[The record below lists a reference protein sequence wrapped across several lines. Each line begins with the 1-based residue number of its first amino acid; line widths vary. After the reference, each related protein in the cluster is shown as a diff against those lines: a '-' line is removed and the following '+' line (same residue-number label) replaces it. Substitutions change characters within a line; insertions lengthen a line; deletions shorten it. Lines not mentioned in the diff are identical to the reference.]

1 MNSIEFTV
9 SADVLTRLF
18 LSLFY
23 VPVCLFVYWK
33 LIPRLSPTAKHLA
46 SIFLAAQVLVIVVS
60 LELQAN
66 SLIEEWLWDIDK
78 EWNIPSV
85 IASSQLALVGVV
97 ALVTAWLART
107 KPAWFY
113 LAGIGLVFLFIGLD
127 EFFASNYVVSDWKV
141 RYALVGA
148 ALAAA
153 TMIEAVHSA
162 RHTWIWHLC
171 LLIGLSLMA
180 LGAIGLDDL
189 PQNCHNLGFLRLDGC
204 LQFYVLEECLEFL
217 GSWLTLLAILGHFS
231 NAAPRPQ
238 PRFRRLLY
246 TFPTLWILL
255 LIYANPVYSIEPRL
269 PAQPTSIQFESGV
282 HVYGYQRETKDL
294 FFHLD
299 VWMYVSK
306 KAIASG
312 VGYSVHLVDQVS
324 GDSIASRDEY
334 ASRWDDFQIAQ
345 GYGRIYR
352 QRIALEIP
360 PQTPVNRAFWIVLT
374 LWREQDSEYVHQRIL
389 ASDQQALDETQVI
402 LDEMIFAASAAA
414 PSASPIALFDNGFVL
429 AAADMPE
436 RARPGETLNI
446 RFAWRSDA
454 DNQEDMAQFLHLVH
468 QESGILWN
476 HDQPP
481 LGPRLPTRLWYNGLA
496 DSETWQVALPA
507 DLAPGRYTLFTGLY
521 RARDLERLPA
531 SDANGNPW
539 LDARVPLGSLMIE

>member
-1 MNSIEFTV
+1 MELFV
-9 SADVLTRLF
+9 SADVLIRLF
-18 LSLFY
+18 LFLLY
-23 VPVCLFVYWK
+23 VPVCLFAYWK

-46 SIFLAAQVLVIVVS
+46 SGFLAAQVLVIVVS
-60 LELQAN
+60 LELQPN
-66 SLIEEWLWDIDK
+66 SFIEEWLWHLDR
-78 EWNIPSV
+78 EWNIPSA
-85 IASSQLALVGVV
+85 IASLQLALVGGV

-107 KPAWFY
+107 KPAWLY
-113 LAGIGLVFLFIGLD
+113 LVGIGLVFLFLGLD
-127 EFFASNYVVSDWKV
+127 EFFSWKTYIWDWKQ
-141 RYALVGA
+141 RYMLTGVALV
-148 ALAAA
+148 AA
-153 TMIEAVHSA
+153 TVAVAVRSA
-162 RHTWIWHLC
+162 RHTWKWHLC

-180 LGAIGLDDL
+180 LGAMGVDDL
-189 PQNCHNLGFLRLDGC
+189 PQNCRNLGFLHINGC

-231 NAAPRPQ
+231 NAAPRPL

-246 TFPTLWILL
+246 TFPALWILL

-282 HVYGYQRETKDL
+282 HVYSYQRETKDL

-334 ASRWDDFQIAQ
+334 ASRWDDFEIAQ
-345 GYGRIYR
+345 SYGRIYR

-374 LWREQDSEYVHQRIL
+374 LWRKQGDEFVRQRVI
-389 ASDQQALDETQVI
+389 ASDLQLLDDTQVVLDELVLPAVST
-402 LDEMIFAASAAA
+402 AA
-414 PSASPIALFDNGFVL
+414 PPATPIALFDNGFMLDAVDL
-429 AAADMPE
+429 PE
-436 RARPGETLNI
+436 RAQPGETLNI
-446 RFAWRSDA
+446 PFAWHSDIHG
-454 DNQEDMAQFLHLVH
+454 QEDYAQFLHLGH
-468 QESGILWN
+468 EESGDWWVY
-476 HDQPP
+476 DQPP

-496 DSETWQVALPA
+496 DSEVWRVPLPA
-507 DLAPGRYTLFTGLY
+507 DLASGRYAVFTGLY
-521 RARDLERLPA
+521 RARDLERLPV

-539 LDARVPLGSLMIE
+539 LDARVPLGSLMIEK

>member
-1 MNSIEFTV
+1 MELFV

-18 LSLFY
+18 LFLLY

-33 LIPRLSPTAKHLA
+33 LIPHLSPTAKHLA
-46 SIFLAAQVLVIVVS
+46 SIFLAAQIILIVAA
-60 LELQAN
+60 LEIQPN

-127 EFFASNYVVSDWKV
+127 EFFSSNYVVSDWKV

-162 RHTWIWHLC
+162 RHTWKWHLC

-189 PQNCHNLGFLRLDGC
+189 PQNCHNLGFLRIDGC

-231 NAAPRPQ
+231 NAAPKPQ

-246 TFPTLWILL
+246 AFPALWILL

-282 HVYGYQRETKDL
+282 HVYSYQRETKDL

-352 QRIALEIP
+352 QRIELEIP
-360 PQTPVNRAFWIVLT
+360 PQTPVNRAFWLVLT
-374 LWREQDSEYVHQRIL
+374 LWREQDGEYVHQRIL

-414 PSASPIALFDNGFVL
+414 PSSSPIALFDNGFVL
-429 AAADMPE
+429 DAVDMPE
-436 RARPGETLNI
+436 YAQPGEALNI
-446 RFAWRSDA
+446 PFSWRSNVSGQD
-454 DNQEDMAQFLHLVH
+454 DYTQFLHFVH

-496 DSETWQVALPA
+496 DSETWQVSLPA
-507 DLAPGRYTLFTGLY
+507 DLASGRYAVFTGLY
-521 RARDLERLPA
+521 RARDLERL
-531 SDANGNPW
+531 SVSGANGNP
-539 LDARVPLGSLMIE
+539 LPEARVPLGSLMIEE